1 MEAIIPTKPI
11 PTSELT
17 APPLRLAVGI
27 TGHRE
32 TNPAYAA
39 NHAAIA
45 ASLAALLA
53 ELDVLSGV
61 VKPRLHS
68 LLANGSDLDA
78 VEVAVARGW
87 QVAAP
92 LPFGLAL
99 NIAINALPANAA
111 EASLLL
117 AGKYAGD
124 SPACAR
130 GRQISMLAEQVD
142 RFELA
147 EADAAITDLF
157 IATLSAPGDATAQQ
171 AFSTAASDRAA
182 LAGRVMIEQSD
193 LIIAIWDGE
202 TPGMIGGTRHTIA
215 CALELG
221 APVIWID
228 ARAPQHWHILDG
240 EEVLANLPLA
250 GAEAPDVSRAAIRH
264 LVKIVHGPGQGGT
277 ENFGGGAWRPH
288 SRRRFHAYRRIEAL
302 FGGIGIDKRLARLS
316 QKYETPDE
324 IGDGSGAALLKAA
337 RALPGGDARLTAA
350 IETSIL
356 RRFSWVDGL
365 STYLSDA
372 YRGGMVA
379 SFIAS
384 SLAIIGGIAYL
395 PFVDVSWKWPFAL
408 FEFVLLISI
417 LAVTWIG
424 NSHRWHTRWFETRRL
439 AEYLRHAPILLLLG
453 VARPAGRWPSA
464 ARTSWPELY
473 ARSLQREIGLPRI
486 RLDEA
491 YLRALLATLLG
502 PHVVAQRDYH
512 RAKARRLSRAHHNL
526 DRLSQALFMLAVLS
540 VASYLMVV
548 ILARLGIVSH
558 EVDHAVAKP
567 LTFLGVMFPTL
578 GAAFAGIRYFGDFER
593 FAAISEVTAEKLTGI
608 EKRIT
613 RLAQAPQG
621 KVDFA
626 RISDIAHAT
635 DDVVVTEIESWQAV
649 FGGKTITVPV

>member
-1 MEAIIPTKPI
+1 MEAIIARKPI
-11 PTSELT
+11 PSLELT

-39 NHAAIA
+39 NREAIA

-53 ELDVLSGV
+53 ELDALSDA

-78 VEVAVARGW
+78 VEVALARGW

-99 NIAINALPANAA
+99 NVAINAQPASAA
-111 EASLLL
+111 EARSLL
-117 AGKYAGD
+117 AGDYSGAA
-124 SPACAR
+124 PACAR
-130 GRQISMLAEQVD
+130 GRQILALAQRVD

-147 EADAAITDLF
+147 EADEAVAALLV
-157 IATLSAPGDATAQQ
+157 AALSSPGDVGAQQ
-171 AFSTAASDRAA
+171 AWSTVASDRAA

-193 LIIAIWDGE
+193 VIVAIWDGE
-202 TPGMIGGTRHTIA
+202 TPGMVGGTRHTIA
-215 CALELG
+215 CALEQG

-250 GAEAPDVSRAAIRH
+250 GAEAPDASRAAIRH
-264 LVKIVHGPGQGGT
+264 LVSIIHGPEQGGT
-277 ENFGGGAWRPH
+277 ENFGDEAWRPH

-302 FGGIGIDKRLARLS
+302 FGGIGIDRRLARLS
-316 QKYETPDE
+316 QKYETPDQ
-324 IGDGSGAALLKAA
+324 IADGSGAALLTAA

-350 IETSIL
+350 IESSIL
-356 RRFSWVDGL
+356 RRFAWVDGL

-384 SLAIIGGIAYL
+384 SFAIVGGIAYL

-424 NSHRWHTRWFETRRL
+424 NSHRWHTRWFETRRV

-453 VARPAGRWPSA
+453 VARPPGRWPSA
-464 ARTSWPELY
+464 ARTSWPERY
-473 ARSLQREIGLPRI
+473 ARSLQREIGLPQI

-491 YLRALLATLLG
+491 YLRALLGTLLG

-540 VASYLMVV
+540 VASYLAVV

-558 EVDHAVAKP
+558 DVDHAVAKP
-567 LTFLGVMFPTL
+567 LTFLGVLFPTL

-593 FAAISEVTAEKLTGI
+593 FAAISEVTAEKLSGI
-608 EKRIT
+608 EKRIV
-613 RLAQAPQG
+613 RLTQAPQG